1 MQEALRASNMSEGSI
16 DLTGNKRLA
25 LVGDSVL
32 SVMLLN
38 RWYGKGGSTE
48 EGDLILQKHACN
60 KILDAKGQEWS
71 LDKFITTHPA
81 QKGEVSKGVR
91 ASTVEAIIG
100 AVWLDSFKNAA
111 EVDRVIDILG
121 LYDD

>member
-1 MQEALRASNMSEGSI
+1 MEKAEVLVSSSPFNHP
-16 DLTGNKRLA
+16 RL
-25 LVGDSVL
+25 LIEV
-32 SVMLLN
+32 
-38 RWYGKGGSTE
+38 E